1 MLKNDVCL
9 IATQNRFIK
18 KELKGKEEDVIKFI
32 SISSNVYSV
41 CLKMKLNFKIFQLK
55 VNFFLFIERM
65 EMTVRDCCDWFYYV

>member
-32 SISSNVYSV
+32 SHFHFIQRLFCLFKNEIKFQNISIKSE
-41 CLKMKLNFKIFQLK
+41 L
-55 VNFFLFIERM
+55 LFI
-65 EMTVRDCCDWFYYV
+65 Y